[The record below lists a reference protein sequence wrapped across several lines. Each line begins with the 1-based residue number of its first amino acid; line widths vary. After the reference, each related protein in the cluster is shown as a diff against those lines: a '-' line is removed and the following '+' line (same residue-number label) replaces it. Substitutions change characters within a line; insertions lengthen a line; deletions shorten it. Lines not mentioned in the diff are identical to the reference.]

1 MFYFA
6 SPYLKSRENAVPSFP
21 FFHRRR
27 RLSAKSEHKP
37 NKSLGHKERC
47 HLPWLKMSLKN
58 HRFGEVN
65 FEPLFEFS
73 VLQTRMIPKSLL
85 IKNVRCWLEP
95 DSVFRFDPIS
105 ATNYSVDPPPP
116 HWSENPGQ
124 VECVTEAQVILWI
137 NSKPSIDVL
146 ELQEISLILGQRHPI
161 EHAVSFW
168 LIKALI
174 P

>member
-58 HRFGEVN
+58 HRFDEVN
-65 FEPLFEFS
+65 FDPLFEFS

-95 DSVFRFDPIS
+95 DSVFTVQIR
-105 ATNYSVDPPPP
+105 TNQCNQLQCWPTASTLIRKPRTGWMCNRSSSDSMDKLQTLNWCARITRNIVD
-116 HWSENPGQ
+116 SG
-124 VECVTEAQVILWI
+124 TETPYRTCSIIL
-137 NSKPSIDVL
+137 ID
-146 ELQEISLILGQRHPI
+146 
-161 EHAVSFW
+161 
-168 LIKALI
+168 
-174 P
+174 